1 MGEEMQK
8 SLCAGTIY
16 RGKSVH
22 LQALNRYTSLGR
34 NRSYLYNPLYMR
46 FRIRPLYTPT
56 LFVCLMVL
64 LLAACK
70 NKPKKFVIG
79 VSQCSEDIWR
89 DKLNSELKMGEL
101 LNDSLTVLL
110 ASSND
115 DSEKQIQQIN
125 HFIDAEVLGIT
136 RSVEYISTQ
145 NGDIRHF
152 D

>member
-1 MGEEMQK
+1 
-8 SLCAGTIY
+8 
-16 RGKSVH
+16 
-22 LQALNRYTSLGR
+22 
-34 NRSYLYNPLYMR
+34 MR
-46 FRIRPLYTPT
+46 IRIRPLYTST

-125 HFIDAEVLGIT
+125 HFIDAGVDLLLVSPNQLSTISSAVDRAYDSGIPVVLYDRKTDSEKYTAFIGCDNYVIGK
-136 RSVEYISTQ
+136 SMGQ
-145 NGDIRHF
+145 F
-152 D
+152 